1 MRGLVLGGLDITH
14 LFAALAL
21 VGMAAGF
28 GLLATF
34 LMRRRLIT

>member
-14 LFAALAL
+14 LYSALAL
-21 VGMAAGF
+21 VVMAIGF
-28 GLLATF
+28 GLLATH